1 MMTSEELQAIKERV
15 EKATPGE
22 WFYDS
27 YTVCT
32 DEILGD
38 DGELIE
44 TVTLDYA
51 DRHGDVHFK
60 EEADAQFVAHAR
72 QDVPALIS
80 EVERLEKERAALEFH
95 LKVSSCAL
103 EIEGAKADKFQR
115 ALEKID
121 DDIGI
126 ITSKEIS
133 EIVEKALEGTMAL
146 GDDDC
151 S

>member
-1 MMTSEELQAIKERV
+1 MNKEQLNAIKERV
-15 EKATPGE
+15 AKATPGE
-22 WFYDS
+22 WFYNS
-27 YTVCT
+27 YTV
-32 DEILGD
+32 
-38 DGELIE
+38 
-44 TVTLDYA
+44 
-51 DRHGDVHFK
+51 
-60 EEADAQFVAHAR
+60 AQFVAHAR
-72 QDVPALIS
+72 QDVPALIA

-133 EIVEKALEGTMAL
+133 EIVEKVLEGTMAL